1 MKLVQGS
8 WVSVPDP
15 AATSILQRKRVT
27 IGPRQAARGRNCRF
41 YSLLRVSDCETGAV
55 LPLGAGYAL
64 ECIVVDENLEGERDA
79 YLEGGDHRT
88 LIHLTGQQFH
98 DGE

>member
-1 MKLVQGS
+1 LIRCC
-8 WVSVPDP
+8 WWRVP
-15 AATSILQRKRVT
+15 
-27 IGPRQAARGRNCRF
+27 
-41 YSLLRVSDCETGAV
+41 DCETGAV

>member
-15 AATSILQRKRVT
+15 AATSILRRKRVT
-27 IGPRQAARGRNCRF
+27 IGPPRGRNCRF
-41 YSLLRVSDCETGAV
+41 YSLLLVASSRLRDGAV
-55 LPLGAGYAL
+55 LPLGAAYAL
-64 ECIVVDENLEGERDA
+64 ECIVDENLEGERDA

-88 LIHLTGQQFH
+88 LIHRGP
-98 DGE
+98 G